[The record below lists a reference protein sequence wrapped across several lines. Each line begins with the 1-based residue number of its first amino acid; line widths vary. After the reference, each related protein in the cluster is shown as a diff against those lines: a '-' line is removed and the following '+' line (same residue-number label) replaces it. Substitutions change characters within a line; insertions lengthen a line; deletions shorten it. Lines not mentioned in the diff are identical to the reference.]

1 MDNLVK
7 IKNLTRAA
15 KHLGKDI
22 AKQRKIPLS
31 KFKEYITPKEVKNI
45 IKQYAIQ
52 NDEGDYLINYKL
64 LHKICT
70 EIDTWVLGIELS
82 KLASLD
88 SIETYWDDERN
99 RMVFSYKKEV

>member
-22 AKQRKIPLS
+22 AKQRKIPLG
-31 KFKEYITPKEVKNI
+31 KFKEYITVNEVKNI
-45 IKQYAIQ
+45 IKQFGLQ
-52 NDEGDYLINYKL
+52 DEDGSILINYKI
-64 LHKICT
+64 LHKICE
-70 EIDTWVLGIELS
+70 EINVWVLGIELS
-82 KLASLD
+82 KLAALD

-99 RMVFSYKKEV
+99 CMVFSYKKD